1 MKNSKRKS
9 WKRTSKNP
17 YVIRD
22 RIMGEDTLL
31 RKNKKISHFIVG
43 EMVSIINGKKLIEF
57 YITREKIGF
66 TLGHFEYE
74 DPLSEKIRSIK
85 TKAKLNFLEKGKN
98 G

>member
-1 MKNSKRKS
+1 MMRENR
-9 WKRTSKNP
+9 
-17 YVIRD
+17 
-22 RIMGEDTLL
+22 LL

>member
-17 YVIRD
+17 YIIYNKMMREN
-22 RIMGEDTLL
+22 RLL